1 MKVQGALRP
10 QLQEQVRLRARESV
24 PAARSSESEVTL
36 ISGAGRFLQDVREAA
51 AQEQKV
57 RAEVIAKAR
66 ADILS
71 GAIDSESELEA
82 AVDALLAGV

>member
-24 PAARSSESEVTL
+24 PAARSSEAEVTL

-51 AQEQKV
+51 AQDQKV
-57 RAEVIAKAR
+57 RAEVVAKAR

-71 GAIDSESELEA
+71 GAIDSETELEA

>member
-57 RAEVIAKAR
+57 RAEVVAKAR